1 MGELE
6 FGGKT
11 VLVVGGSSGIGNGIA
26 QAFRARGASV
36 HVWGTRPAAEDYAGS
51 PSSDLTGLAYR
62 QVDVADIDGVG
73 ALDPGFEAL
82 DILVLSQGGPMH
94 DDSEFD
100 LGNFQKQLDL
110 NLASVMACAMKFH
123 DRLKDARGSLIVIGS
138 ISAFHANATLP
149 AYAAAKAGVARLV
162 TVLASAWAREG
173 VRVNSIA
180 PGLVLTKAAKSSR
193 DPAMAAR
200 AREII
205 PMGRTGTP
213 EDMAGAALYLASP
226 LASYVTGQ
234 TLIVD
239 GGLSLT

>member
-1 MGELE
+1 MQDLD
-6 FGGKT
+6 FTGKT

-26 QAFRARGASV
+26 QAFRARGGDT
-36 HVWGTRPAAEDYAGS
+36 HVWGTRSSATAYEGVAGS
-51 PSSDLTGLAYR
+51 DMTGLAYA
-62 QVDVADIDGVG
+62 QVDAADPASVD
-73 ALDPGFEAL
+73 ALPPGFDRL
-82 DILVLSQGGPMH
+82 DVLVLSQGGPMH
-94 DDSEFD
+94 DASEFEIA
-100 LGNFQKQLDL
+100 NFQKQIDL
-110 NLASVMACAMKFH
+110 NLTSVMACAMKFEEM
-123 DRLKDARGSLIVIGS
+123 LKASRGVLIVVGS

-200 AREII
+200 AREMI
-205 PMGRTGTP
+205 PLGRIGMP
-213 EDMAGAALYLASP
+213 QDMAGAALYLASP

-234 TLIVD
+234 TLVVD
-239 GGLSLT
+239 GGLGLV